1 MDPTTDDNLGR
12 TLVKNGL
19 APNLLLLDMNTSLSV
34 PHGFDLPAPWNLP
47 SRMFRFP
54 IEVATPEKNQPR
66 RIGLRHPLLA
76 DHPYVRHVE
85 TLLGYEID
93 REGAP
98 NRYGVSSG
106 LTVRWW
112 HAVDL
117 VTAGKWRELLQT
129 QAFTEPA
136 YIMQAVSFGCRYT
149 HHEDRRASGYLSI
162 AEAREIMRAVGAI
175 EPKERGTTVR
185 SFTAPGPCLQGKG
198 SEHWPINAVRLC
210 AEDEA
215 WGFILG
221 IEDGWFRYDRSGFLQ
236 WSALGRE
243 RYAAGDSATY
253 TEASGQAAFA
263 F

>member
-1 MDPTTDDNLGR
+1 MRHLE
-12 TLVKNGL
+12 
-19 APNLLLLDMNTSLSV
+19 NLL
-34 PHGFDLPAPWNLP
+34 GF
-47 SRMFRFP
+47 
-54 IEVATPEKNQPR
+54 
-66 RIGLRHPLLA
+66 
-76 DHPYVRHVE
+76 
-85 TLLGYEID
+85 EID
-93 REGAP
+93 RYGAP

-106 LTVRWW
+106 PTARWW

-136 YIMQAVSFGCRYT
+136 CIMQAVSFGCRYT
-149 HHEDRRASGYLSI
+149 HHEDRKASGYLSV
-162 AEAREIMRAVGAI
+162 AEAREIMCAVGAS
-175 EPKERGTTVR
+175 EPEDRGATVR
-185 SFTAPGPCLQGKG
+185 AFTAPSPCRQDKG
-198 SEHWPINAVRLC
+198 SEHWPINAGRLC

-215 WGFILG
+215 WGFIFG

-236 WSALGRE
+236 WSVIGRE

>member
-117 VTAGKWRELLQT
+117 VTAGKWREVLQT